1 MSNNNELVNMYVQR
15 DLDMNINPTEQIR
28 NCMKKLGYLNI
39 NVIDETKVFLLG
51 KYFKNLK
58 INIDENKENVNFN
71 IENQLSQLSKEDK
84 EYTIFRNYV
93 NNKIKR
99 SFELSSFLDSTNIEK
114 FYNSLTY
121 DELIYIGY

>member
-1 MSNNNELVNMYVQR
+1 MSNNSELVNMYVKR
-15 DLDMNINPTEQIR
+15 DLDMNINPTNQIR
-28 NCMKKLGYLNI
+28 NCVKKLGYLNI
-39 NVIDETKVFLLG
+39 NVIDETKVFLLD

-58 INIDENKENVNFN
+58 IDVEENKESANFK

-84 EYTIFRNYV
+84 EYTIFRNYI

-99 SFELSSFLDSTNIEK
+99 SFELSSFLDSTNIQK

>member
-1 MSNNNELVNMYVQR
+1 MSNNNELVNMYVNR
-15 DLDMNINPTEQIR
+15 DLNMNINPTEQIR

-71 IENQLSQLSKEDK
+71 IETQLSQLSKEDK

-114 FYNSLTY
+114 FYNS
-121 DELIYIGY
+121 